1 MGRSWRRKKRG
12 GPGRKKEGRSWKEEN
27 GDGPGKINTRT
38 VPKIRN

>member
-27 GDGPGKINTRT
+27 GDGPGKKKMGT
-38 VPKIRN
+38 VLEK